1 MGSGQSSSQPVTSSS
16 SSCTSQSSSP
26 PSSSCTTLW
35 LRIMSMSTKKIPML
49 SRVCQHL
56 LPTSL
61 MLPMMMVSTVTNKML
76 DMDTMLIPSITAR
89 FSTFATPCTTMMGSW
104 TGWTSTV
111 FVCGEN
117 TVFDQQTLTCNHPE
131 DAFPCQE
138 SPSLYGAVEFGK
150 IES

>member
-1 MGSGQSSSQPVTSSS
+1 MG
-16 SSCTSQSSSP
+16 
-26 PSSSCTTLW
+26 
-35 LRIMSMSTKKIPML
+35 KKIPML

-76 DMDTMLIPSITAR
+76 DMDTMLIPLITVR
-89 FSTFATPCTTMMGSW
+89 FSTFATLCTTMMGSW

-111 FVCGEN
+111 LFVEKIPS
-117 TVFDQQTLTCNHPE
+117 LTNNHPE

-150 IES
+150 IESDY